1 MSVNVLPQEVIL
13 SIFQSLDFSDLNSVV
28 QVCRRWRSIGV
39 DPNLWKTFKALE
51 IHPEDLET
59 VLSVPSLSKIQH
71 VKICDW
77 LADEH
82 VETLKYA
89 NLKILD
95 ISRCYLL
102 DEIPSGK
109 PVNSKL
115 LSEVVNDIEV
125 VNANRANLSDEQW
138 VEIFQR
144 MSDSTRIKTL
154 IIKSAVEPLEDEDII
169 TDLSHINP
177 DVFAKA
183 INKLEIVEISEA
195 SLTSEQLEVII
206 EYMDKNSNIKELGLA
221 DNDISKIDSE
231 AVAKALNN
239 LKKLDLSGT
248 SLGDQENPNIFFKQ
262 MVEATK
268 LQGLDLGFNTFENQN
283 NNTGLDSKL
292 FARALNKIPNLR
304 MERVKLSNVHAQQFF
319 KRMCLQT
326 WIEEL
331 NFDDCQYDESLVNP
345 NFMACG
351 LNKLTKLTINSSINS
366 DQCLELFTRMAKSTN
381 LQYLDFSMLD
391 LSEVPTD
398 ILVLALNK
406 LDTVILCDCQMIE
419 DQTSILFKTIAF
431 STNIN
436 HLDLSLVSLEHVPA
450 EVFSDGA
457 VEVETFK
464 AVDSAL
470 LKEQMEAILLKVSFN
485 TKLKLFEVSF
495 EDAFVISDEVI
506 ENTELEEL
514 RITED
519 YERDDY
525 NWMQF
530 YFL

>member
-28 QVCRRWRSIGV
+28 QVCRHWRSIGV
-39 DPNLWKTFKALE
+39 DPNLWKTFKVLTMW
-51 IHPEDLET
+51 PEDLET
-59 VLSVPSLSKIQH
+59 VLSVPRLSKIQH
-71 VKICDW
+71 VKISAW

-95 ISRCYLL
+95 ISWSYLL
-102 DEIPSGK
+102 D
-109 PVNSKL
+109 VNPKL

-125 VNANRANLSDEQW
+125 VNADRANLSDEQW

-154 IIKSAVEPLEDEDII
+154 IIKSAEEPLEDEDII

-206 EYMDKNSNIKELGLA
+206 KYMDKNSNIKELGLA

-239 LKKLDLSGT
+239 LKKLDLSCT
-248 SLGDQENPNIFFKQ
+248 NLGDQENPNIFFKQ
-262 MVEATK
+262 MVDSTK
-268 LQGLDLGFNTFENQN
+268 LQRLDLGFNTFKNQN
-283 NNTGLDSKL
+283 NNTDLDSKL

-304 MERVKLSNVHAQQFF
+304 MIGVEMSNVHAQQFF

-326 WIEEL
+326 RIEEL
-331 NFDDCQYDESLVNP
+331 NFDDCHYDESLVNP

-419 DQTSILFKTIAF
+419 DQTSILFKTIAI

-436 HLDLSLVSLEHVPA
+436 HLDLSYVSLEHVSA

-457 VEVETFK
+457 VEIETFI
-464 AVDSAL
+464 AVNSTL
-470 LKEQMEAILLKVSFN
+470 LKEQMEAILLKVSFT
-485 TKLKLFEVSF
+485 TKLKLFQVSF

-506 ENTELEEL
+506 ENNELLLKTPKLEEL
-514 RITED
+514 KITEE
-519 YERDDY
+519 YERDDS

-530 YFL
+530 NFL